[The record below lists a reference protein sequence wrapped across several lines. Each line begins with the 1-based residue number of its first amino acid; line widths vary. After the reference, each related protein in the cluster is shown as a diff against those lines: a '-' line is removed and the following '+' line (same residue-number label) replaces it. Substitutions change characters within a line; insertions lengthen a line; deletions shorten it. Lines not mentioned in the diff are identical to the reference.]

1 MKSYV
6 LNQQVLSRK
15 AKNYLFILL
24 SPQKTVFTT
33 GLPKNC
39 TNYSN
44 SNKSN
49 FKYNGAETLIVGN
62 IKINLAQW
70 PTVPFSSLDEQLTL
84 NALGEPNCQQNFVTI
99 TGMALE
105 VFPLQPIINVTIDKQ
120 HKSLF
125 P

>member
-1 MKSYV
+1 MY
-6 LNQQVLSRK
+6 LLRLHNQQVLSRK

-24 SPQKTVFTT
+24 SPQKT
-33 GLPKNC
+33 
-39 TNYSN
+39 
-44 SNKSN
+44 NKSK
-49 FKYNGAETLIVGN
+49 FKYNGAETFIRGN
-62 IKINLAQW
+62 IKIILAQW

-84 NALGEPNCQQNFVTI
+84 NALDAPNCQQNFVTI